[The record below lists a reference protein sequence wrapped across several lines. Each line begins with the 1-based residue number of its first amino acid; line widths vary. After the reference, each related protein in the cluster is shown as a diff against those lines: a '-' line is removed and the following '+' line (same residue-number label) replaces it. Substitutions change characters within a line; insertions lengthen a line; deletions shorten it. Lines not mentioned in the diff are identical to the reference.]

1 LIISVIEQVP
11 QELRDRF
18 TEMRELDLSVQS
30 KFSSK
35 KFAVTKLLI
44 LLLVLS
50 DDTDAIDK
58 QIKVFFAQCRRGE
71 MAGVTADTQFES
83 IKKDYVKVLEDSEEK
98 VSLAN
103 QIYELVERYLRRLDT
118 ELLKFKCELE
128 ADNQGITELL
138 EKRSLELDGSAS
150 VVNQKEN
157 RYFGSISQNQN
168 RTATSA
174 TAAERYRHKVEK
186 RRDSG
191 TSQQLGMPPEK
202 RQALSS
208 GLSTPTI
215 RPTTPNLSHVLQTNS
230 TPTSF
235 TGSAIVQAAVQAIEK
250 TQQMQ
255 QGRRTA
261 SLKASYEAIHGSGG
275 MNTHELLMGRDLTGT
290 SAAATSSS
298 TSSSHHHGL
307 ASVDR
312 DLSLHSAPSGSNQKR
327 YKKKLAQ
334 TGSMSSPQTANLLH
348 QLNTHNSNDSDEMPT
363 SYINKDGMVVEHTAE
378 GEWTYDPNEPRY
390 CICNQV
396 SYGEMVACDNS
407 EVNGKVVEMKNH
419 HHHSFDVSL
428 SSRFSVSF
436 GMVSLSL
443 RRNNNFAQ
451 RKMVLSNVSSVIFFS
466 FS

>member
-1 LIISVIEQVP
+1 MLYLEDYLEMIEQVP

-18 TEMRELDLSVQS
+18 TEMRELDLSVQN
-30 KFSSK
+30 
-35 KFAVTKLLI
+35 
-44 LLLVLS
+44 
-50 DDTDAIDK
+50 DTDAIDK

-71 MAGVTADTQFES
+71 VTGTAADAQFES

-98 VSLAN
+98 VQLAN

-138 EKRSLELDGSAS
+138 EKRSLELDGSSS

-168 RTATSA
+168 RTASSA
-174 TAAERYRHKVEK
+174 TAAERYRHKAEK

-208 GLSTPTI
+208 GLSTPTL
-215 RPTTPNLSHVLQTNS
+215 RPTTPNLSHVLSTSNS
-230 TPTSF
+230 SAPGF

-261 SLKASYEAIHGSGG
+261 SLKASYELIHGSGG
-275 MNTHELLMGRDLTGT
+275 MNTHELLMAGRDLTGT
-290 SAAATSSS
+290 SSSS
-298 TSSSHHHGL
+298 SSSHHHGL
-307 ASVDR
+307 ASSDR
-312 DLSLHSAPSGSNQKR
+312 DLSFNSTPSGSSNQKR
-327 YKKKLAQ
+327 YKKKIAQQ
-334 TGSMSSPQTANLLH
+334 TGNMSSPQTTNLLN
-348 QLNTHNSNDSDEMPT
+348 QLNTHNSNDSDEMVPT
-363 SYINKDGMVVEHTAE
+363 SYINKDGMVVEQTAE

-396 SYGEMVACDNS
+396 SYGEMVACDNA
-407 EVNGKVVEMKNH
+407 ECPLEWFHYPCVGITTTPKGKWYCPMCSKN
-419 HHHSFDVSL
+419 
-428 SSRFSVSF
+428 
-436 GMVSLSL
+436 
-443 RRNNNFAQ
+443 
-451 RKMVLSNVSSVIFFS
+451 RKKNKNVS
-466 FS
+466 